1 MIRIPHRKRVECVGE
16 PHESSEACLTRRVVA
31 AVEDLLFRSKISETA
46 NTLGVEALF
55 PRSPKRLVEKIHE
68 SPPDLLV
75 LDLNSA
81 RFEPLQLLKQ
91 LKSDEASRGVPVVG
105 FLSHVNKDLAVAA
118 RESGCDR
125 VVARSAFTKDL
136 PEILAGDSGT
146 GV

>member
-1 MIRIPHRKRVECVGE
+1 
-16 PHESSEACLTRRVVA
+16 VA

-55 PRSPKRLVEKIHE
+55 PRSPKKLVEKIHE

-91 LKSDEASRGVPVVG
+91 LKSDEALRGVPVVG
-105 FLSHVNKDLAVAA
+105 FLSHVHKDLAVAA

-136 PEILAGDSGT
+136 PEILTGDSGT

>member
-1 MIRIPHRKRVECVGE
+1 M
-16 PHESSEACLTRRVVA
+16 ARRVVA

-55 PRSPKRLVEKIHE
+55 PRSREKLIERIYE

-81 RFEPLQLLKQ
+81 RFKPLKLLEQ
-91 LKSDEASRGVPVVG
+91 LKSDEVSRGVPVVG
-105 FLSHVNKDLAVAA
+105 FLSHVQKDLAVAA
-118 RESGCDR
+118 RESGCDH
-125 VVARSAFTKDL
+125 VMARSAFTRDL

>member
-1 MIRIPHRKRVECVGE
+1 M
-16 PHESSEACLTRRVVA
+16 TRRVVA

-55 PRSPKRLVEKIHE
+55 PRSPKKLVEKIHE

-91 LKSDEASRGVPVVG
+91 LKSDEVSRGVPVVG

>member
-1 MIRIPHRKRVECVGE
+1 M
-16 PHESSEACLTRRVVA
+16 ARRVVA
-31 AVEDLLFRSKISETA
+31 AVEDLLFRSKIYETA
-46 NTLGVEALF
+46 NALGVEALF
-55 PRSPKRLVEKIHE
+55 PRSPKKLIEKIHE

-136 PEILAGDSGT
+136 PEILADDSGT

>member
-1 MIRIPHRKRVECVGE
+1 M
-16 PHESSEACLTRRVVA
+16 TRRVVA
-31 AVEDLLFRSKISETA
+31 AVEDLLFRSKIAETA

-55 PRSPKRLVEKIHE
+55 PRSPKKLVEKIHE

-81 RFEPLQLLKQ
+81 RFEPMQLLKQ

>member
-1 MIRIPHRKRVECVGE
+1 M
-16 PHESSEACLTRRVVA
+16 ARRVVA

-55 PRSPKRLVEKIHE
+55 PRSGKKLIERIYE

-81 RFEPLQLLKQ
+81 RFKPLQLLEQ
-91 LKSDEASRGVPVVG
+91 LKSDEVSRGVPVVG
-105 FLSHVNKDLAVAA
+105 FLSHVQKDLAVAA

-125 VVARSAFTKDL
+125 VMARSAFTRDL
-136 PEILAGDSGT
+136 PEILAGGSDG
-146 GV
+146 GPGA

>member
-1 MIRIPHRKRVECVGE
+1 M
-16 PHESSEACLTRRVVA
+16 ARRVVA

-55 PRSPKRLVEKIHE
+55 PRSPKKLLEKVHE

-81 RFEPLQLLKQ
+81 RFEPLQLLLE

-105 FLSHVNKDLAVAA
+105 FLSHVQKDLALAA

-125 VVARSAFTKDL
+125 VVARSAFTRDL
-136 PEILAGDSGT
+136 PEILAGDGGSG
-146 GV
+146 V

>member
-1 MIRIPHRKRVECVGE
+1 
-16 PHESSEACLTRRVVA
+16 
-31 AVEDLLFRSKISETA
+31 
-46 NTLGVEALF
+46 
-55 PRSPKRLVEKIHE
+55 
-68 SPPDLLV
+68 
-75 LDLNSA
+75 
-81 RFEPLQLLKQ
+81 
-91 LKSDEASRGVPVVG
+91 VVG

>member
-1 MIRIPHRKRVECVGE
+1 L
-16 PHESSEACLTRRVVA
+16 ARRVVA

-55 PRSPKRLVEKIHE
+55 PRSGEKLIETIYE

-81 RFEPLQLLKQ
+81 RFKPLQLLEQ
-91 LKSDEASRGVPVVG
+91 LKSDEVSRGVPVVG
-105 FLSHVNKDLAVAA
+105 FLSHVQKDLAVAA

-125 VVARSAFTKDL
+125 VMARSAFTRDL
-136 PEILAGDSGT
+136 PEILAGGSDG
-146 GV
+146 GPGA